1 MDLNNIKSEINSAI
15 SKVFDKVEEVT
26 KVSKTK
32 LKISGIKN
40 KIKDTKLE
48 IGEFIY
54 RNKNLFNNEEIDVL
68 LQKIQ
73 NFESEIAALESE
85 LQNMKEEDDAC
96 CCGNCNCND
105 SEEK

>member
-1 MDLNNIKSEINSAI
+1 MDLNNIKNEINSAI

-40 KIKDTKLE
+40 KIKETKLE
-48 IGEFIY
+48 IGDFIVK
-54 RNKNLFNNEEIDVL
+54 NKDLFNNKEIDAL
-68 LQKIQ
+68 LEKIQ
-73 NFESEIAALESE
+73 NFESEITTLESE
-85 LQNMKEEDDAC
+85 LQNMKEEEHDC
-96 CCGNCNCND
+96 CCWNCNCND